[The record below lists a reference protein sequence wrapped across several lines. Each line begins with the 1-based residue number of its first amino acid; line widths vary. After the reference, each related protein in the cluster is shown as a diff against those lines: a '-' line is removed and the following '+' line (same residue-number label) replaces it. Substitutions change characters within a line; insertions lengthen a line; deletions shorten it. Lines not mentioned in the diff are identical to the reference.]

1 MKSDRKNKKPTRVE
15 FDPQGSDSD
24 LLDSLNAL
32 RVQHGLKPL
41 TLVDDFI
48 LGELWEREQHAL
60 GKSLYTD
67 RQPVNKLRSDITE

>member
-1 MKSDRKNKKPTRVE
+1 MKRDQKTKKSARVE

-32 RVQHGLKPL
+32 RVQGGLKPL
-41 TLVDDFI
+41 TLAEDFI

-60 GKSLYTD
+60 GKWLYTD
-67 RQPVNKLRSDITE
+67 RQPVNKVRSDITE